1 MTDHLFRKIISI
13 LTSIIMMGSSAL
25 ATEAE
30 TPVEAEPVAC
40 AHAGTQTREEAGKAA
55 TCTENGSHVMITVC
69 ADCGAELSRQTMTDL
84 ALGHEYTETGRKQPT
99 CTEAGSVT
107 YTCLRCG
114 NSYTEASGATIGHA
128 FQETGRK
135 APTCT
140 EGGSITYSCS
150 QCGLSYTEAFGDP
163 SGHDYRETGRQEATS
178 EQEGLITYTCS
189 LCGEIR
195 TEAIPKTAPAAPL
208 PAEPEPAGSDPTTPP
223 QSTENQTGSASS
235 ESGETPETN
244 DPTPTPGDAPAEPAE
259 TANSDETGT
268 DGNGD
273 QPVTAPQ
280 NDAPEQAGGET
291 GSTEIT
297 DPEEQKTEKPEETP
311 DEKEDHPET
320 KKEDTEEKKEEILP
334 EEPFEQ
340 QESLGGILITVTSEP
355 GVLEAGTKLSIR
367 SESNGDFIQAVETV
381 LGLDKDENKE
391 TQHQLI
397 SISGAAAKGNV
408 QITLQ
413 GLGFRKLLQECP
425 EGSLSVQVL
434 RYYPEGGSASAKAI
448 LLPARVNQGEN
459 SVSFRTEAL
468 GLFDVVAVV
477 TAPETEEQKEPAEE
491 DKNVAKET
499 EEETEELQDIA
510 DEKDSVPDP
519 KNIEENIEE
528 QDKPGVK
535 GPGEET
541 ADSTETEETVAE
553 AGEFLESADQAE
565 GKVQSSDPDHASEE
579 NAEDASVQ
587 EEAAGEAGSVAEN
600 RETAEENEQGI
611 DEAAEGTKADG
622 LSKEAS
628 EEDLDDA
635 LLEAGQTIIEE
646 TFLPEA
652 NLDNTQLLENFMQR
666 KLPGYGLRRTM
677 KARSAAGV
685 QAAGSSLKS
694 GGKALYDFLGDQII
708 QVAEGNL
715 QSTIFTW
722 DAASANCCYYVP
734 AEDIKG
740 CPEKPFN
747 NQQQL
752 KKDTVNAV
760 LAFHKIIL
768 LNVFEA
774 LISDYPY
781 DLYWVKNNEDF
792 IDETDISY
800 QLGADNHYQFCLN
813 SITVKIPVSE
823 AFQAGG
829 LYQFNTDLPARV
841 NGAAS
846 RINRLT
852 ETYANRNML
861 GKVTGFKQE
870 ICNLAAPDT
879 GSGQQDSEIWQLV
892 YVFDG
897 DPDTN
902 VQSEGYAKAFKY
914 LCDLSSIACIT
925 VTGNIQ
931 GGSGSGTQMWNVVR
945 MDDNNYYLAD
955 IFNCDH
961 GNAGEPGQLFLRGYS
976 QKNEYEHEYTLSN
989 GQIVIYTPDENSQN
1003 AYDSIWL
1010 GWSHE
1015 DYGTTVSAHTVE
1027 ISESEHGRV
1036 EATPNL
1042 AEAGTTVQ
1050 LTILPD
1056 AGYELD
1062 SWSVTNQST
1071 QSLVTPAEGTGYSF
1085 VMPDADVT
1093 VAAVF
1098 RQIAAPQFTNH
1109 SLVLTGMVGVDFYLT
1124 LPEGKTIADYDGA
1137 YVIFSGN
1144 KINSTTQHPLSEASE
1159 VSGMYK
1165 FTAFITSIQ
1174 MADPITPTLHYTEN
1188 GEEKTVTGTPYSAED
1203 YIQWAASNGSL
1214 TTRQTRIVK
1223 GLADYGYYAQRFLST
1238 QNGWTLGTDYAEM
1251 STHFTDSYDEL
1262 SIKQAAAASAF
1273 SRTANSQIVETVQY
1287 RMNMGSQITLT
1298 VRMAPKEGQTI
1309 ENVMLNG
1316 TVAEKT
1322 VSGAYTMVS
1331 VPNILATRLADTSTI
1346 IVGDCEIRVSPMSYV
1361 YDVLSKSGSAQRI
1374 RTFMCALYQYGQA
1387 CN

>member
-1 MTDHLFRKIISI
+1 MTDRFYKKILSV
-13 LTSIIMMGSSAL
+13 LTCVMMIGSSVL

-30 TPVEAEPVAC
+30 TPVEAEPVTC
-40 AHAGTQTREEAGKAA
+40 AHASVLTREEAGKAA

-114 NSYTEASGATIGHA
+114 NSYTEASGAAVGHA

-195 TEAIPKTAPAAPL
+195 TEAIPKTAPTEPP
-208 PAEPEPAGSDPTTPP
+208 PAEPEPVGSDPTTPP

-235 ESGETPETN
+235 GSGETPETN

-297 DPEEQKTEKPEETP
+297 DPEEQKTENTEETP

-320 KKEDTEEKKEEILP
+320 KKEDIEEKKEEILP

-340 QESLGGILITVTSEP
+340 QESLNGILITVTAEP
-355 GVLEAGTKLSIR
+355 GVLEAETKLSIR
-367 SESNGDFIQAVETV
+367 GESNGDFIQAVETV
-381 LGLDKDENKE
+381 LGLDKEENKE

-397 SISGAAAKGNV
+397 SISGTSAKGNV

-434 RYYPEGGSASAKAI
+434 RYHPEGESASAKAI

-459 SVSFRTEAL
+459 SVSFRTDAL

-477 TAPETEEQKEPAEE
+477 TAPETEEQKESLEE
-491 DKNVAKET
+491 GKNVVKET

-510 DEKDSVPDP
+510 DEKDSVQDP

-535 GPGEET
+535 GPEEET

-600 RETAEENEQGI
+600 RETAEENEQEIG
-611 DEAAEGTKADG
+611 EKAEETKADG
-622 LSKEAS
+622 LNMEAP
-628 EEDLDDA
+628 EEDLDDT
-635 LLEAGQTIIEE
+635 LLKAGQTIIEG
-646 TFLPEA
+646 TFLPET

-715 QSTIFTW
+715 QSTVFTW

-734 AEDIKG
+734 AEDIEG
-740 CPEKPFN
+740 CPEKPFKN
-747 NQQQL
+747 QQL
-752 KKDTVNAV
+752 KKETVNAL
-760 LAFHKIIL
+760 LAYHKIVL
-768 LNVFEA
+768 TTVFEA

-781 DLYWVKNNEDF
+781 DLYWMKYGERF
-792 IDETDISY
+792 IDE
-800 QLGADNHYQFCLN
+800 ADVAYEEVEDNKYRFCLN
-813 SITVKIPVSE
+813 SVTVKIPVSE

-852 ETYANRNML
+852 ETYADRNVL

-897 DPDTN
+897 DPETK
-902 VQSEGYAKAFKY
+902 VTSEGYARAFKY
-914 LCDLSSIACIT
+914 LCDLSGISCIT
-925 VTGNIQ
+925 MSGSVDF
-931 GGSGSGTQMWNVVR
+931 GSGGTQQMWNVVE
-945 MDDNNYYLAD
+945 MDDGNRYLAD
-955 IFNCDH
+955 IFDSDTKPVQNELLLKGCT
-961 GNAGEPGQLFLRGYS
+961 GANGVYTRVIPGS
-976 QKNEYEHEYTLSN
+976 ISVT
-989 GQIVIYTPDENSQN
+989 YTPDEASRSAYNSKWIN
-1003 AYDSIWL
+1003 WAST
-1010 GWSHE
+1010 
-1015 DYGTTVSAHTVE
+1015 DYGSAVSAYAVE
-1027 ISESEHGRV
+1027 ISDCEHGRV
-1036 EATPNL
+1036 EATPSL

-1071 QSLVTPAEGTGYSF
+1071 QSLVTPAEGMGYSF

-1098 RQIAAPQFTNH
+1098 QQIAVPQFTNH

-1144 KINSTTQHPLSEASE
+1144 KINSATQHPLSEALE

-1165 FTAFITSIQ
+1165 FTAFITSYQ
-1174 MADPITPTLHYTEN
+1174 MADPITPTLHYIEN
-1188 GEEKTVTGTPYSAED
+1188 GSEKTVSGTPYSAED
-1203 YIQWAASNGSL
+1203 YIKWAAFDGSL

-1223 GLADYGYYAQRFLST
+1223 ALADYGYYAQQYLSV
-1238 QNGWTLGTDYAEM
+1238 QNGWSIGTDYAAM
-1251 STHFTDSYDEL
+1251 SIHFTDSFDE
-1262 SIKQAAAASAF
+1262 SAVKQDAAASAF
-1273 SRTANSQIVETVQY
+1273 TKSTNSAVVEAVQY

-1298 VRMAPKEGQTI
+1298 VRMAPKNGQTI
-1309 ENVMLNG
+1309 ENVTLNG
-1316 TVAEKT
+1316 NVMDTT
-1322 VSGAYTMVS
+1322 VSGEYTLVS
-1331 VPNILATRLADTSTI
+1331 VPGILATRLTDTCTI
-1346 IVGDCEIRVSPMSYV
+1346 NAGDCTIQVSPMSYV
-1361 YDVLSKSGSAQRI
+1361 YDVLRGSGFRESLRK
-1374 RTFMCALYQYGQA
+1374 FMCALYYYGQA
-1387 CN
+1387 CK

>member
-1 MTDHLFRKIISI
+1 MTDRFYKKLFTI
-13 LTSIIMMGSSAL
+13 LTCIIMMGSSAL

-40 AHAGTQTREEAGKAA
+40 AHASTQTREEAGRVA

-114 NSYTEASGATIGHA
+114 NSYTEASGAAVGHA

-195 TEAIPKTAPAAPL
+195 TEAIPQTAPTEPP
-208 PAEPEPAGSDPTTPP
+208 PAEPEPVGSDPTTPP

-235 ESGETPETN
+235 GSGETPETN
-244 DPTPTPGDAPAEPAE
+244 DPTPTHGDAPAEPAE

-297 DPEEQKTEKPEETP
+297 DPEEQKTENTEETP

-320 KKEDTEEKKEEILP
+320 KKEDIEEKKEEILP

-340 QESLGGILITVTSEP
+340 QESLNGILITVTAEP

-367 SESNGDFIQAVETV
+367 GESNGDFIQAVETV
-381 LGLDKDENKE
+381 LGLDKEENKE

-397 SISGAAAKGNV
+397 SISGTSAKGNV

-434 RYYPEGGSASAKAI
+434 RYHPEGGSASAKAI

-459 SVSFRTEAL
+459 SVSFRTDAL

-477 TAPETEEQKEPAEE
+477 TAPETEEQKESLEE
-491 DKNVAKET
+491 GKNVVKET

-510 DEKDSVPDP
+510 DEKDSVQDP

-535 GPGEET
+535 GPEEET
-541 ADSTETEETVAE
+541 ADLAEKDETVAE
-553 AGEFLESADQAE
+553 AGEPLESV
-565 GKVQSSDPDHASEE
+565 K
-579 NAEDASVQ
+579 Q
-587 EEAAGEAGSVAEN
+587 EESEVPDSETDNNLEEEKDDSATREDVTVEAGSVAEN

-622 LSKEAS
+622 LSMEAS

-652 NLDNTQLLENFMQR
+652 NLDNTQLLENFIQR
-666 KLPGYGLRRTM
+666 KLPGYGFRRTM

-715 QSTIFTW
+715 QSTVFTW

-734 AEDIKG
+734 AEDIEG
-740 CPEKPFN
+740 CPEKPFKN
-747 NQQQL
+747 QQL
-752 KKDTVNAV
+752 KKETVNAL
-760 LAFHKIIL
+760 LAYHKIVL
-768 LNVFEA
+768 TTVFEA

-781 DLYWVKNNEDF
+781 DLYWMKYGERF
-792 IDETDISY
+792 IDE
-800 QLGADNHYQFCLN
+800 ADVAYEEVEDNKYRFCLN
-813 SITVKIPVSE
+813 SVTVKIPVSE

-852 ETYANRNML
+852 ETYADRNVL

-897 DPDTN
+897 DPETK
-902 VQSEGYAKAFKY
+902 VTSEGYARAFKY
-914 LCDLSSIACIT
+914 LCDLSGISCIIMS
-925 VTGNIQ
+925 GNVDFGS
-931 GGSGSGTQMWNVVR
+931 GGSQQMWNVIE
-945 MDDNNYYLAD
+945 MDDGNRYLAD
-955 IFNCDH
+955 AYNSDT
-961 GNAGEPGQLFLRGYS
+961 GKPGFSDKLFLKGCEGT
-976 QKNEYEHEYTLSN
+976 NGVYTR
-989 GQIVIYTPDENSQN
+989 VIPGNTSVTYTPDEASRK
-1003 AYDSIWL
+1003 AYDSKWIDWTDT
-1010 GWSHE
+1010 
-1015 DYGTTVSAHTVE
+1015 DYGSATSAYAVE
-1027 ISESEHGRV
+1027 ISDCEHGRV
-1036 EATPNL
+1036 EATPSL

-1062 SWSVTNQST
+1062 SWSVTNKNT
-1071 QSLVTPAEGTGYSF
+1071 QSPVNPAEGTGYSF

-1124 LPEGKTIADYDGA
+1124 LPEGKARTDYDGA
-1137 YVIFSGN
+1137 YVTFSGN
-1144 KINSTTQHPLSEASE
+1144 KISSTAQHPLSEAPV

-1174 MADPITPTLHYTEN
+1174 MADLITPTLHYTEN
-1188 GEEKTVTGTPYSAED
+1188 GEEKTITGTPYSAED
-1203 YIQWAASNGSL
+1203 YIRWAASDGSL

-1223 GLADYGYYAQRFLST
+1223 ALADYGYYAQRFLST
-1238 QNGWTLGTDYAEM
+1238 QNGWALGTDYAEM
-1251 STHFTDSYDEL
+1251 STHFTDSYDEP

-1316 TVAEKT
+1316 TAAETT
-1322 VSGAYTMVS
+1322 VSGVYTMVS

-1346 IVGDCEIRVSPMSYV
+1346 IAGDCEIQVSPMSYV